1 MPLRLFYNE
10 TFMSSEECSPV
21 RLTFY
26 RIYFIFNAL
35 PYSTISAF
43 VTLINFTLILNGLKM
58 KGGGS
63 F

>member
-1 MPLRLFYNE
+1 MPVRLFYNE
-10 TFMSSEECSPV
+10 TFMLAEEYSPV
-21 RLTFY
+21 SRTFY
-26 RIYFIFNAL
+26 WNYFIFNAL

-58 KGGGS
+58 KGGGC